1 MQFQG
6 EMKNADRQAAKPL
19 IFIRFLLIPFTLC
32 GGEEV
37 DTTLRGR
44 KQSSL
49 TF

>member
-1 MQFQG
+1 MQFQEEIG
-6 EMKNADRQAAKPL
+6 NADRQAAKPL

-32 GGEEV
+32 EREEV
-37 DTTLRGR
+37 DTTPRGR